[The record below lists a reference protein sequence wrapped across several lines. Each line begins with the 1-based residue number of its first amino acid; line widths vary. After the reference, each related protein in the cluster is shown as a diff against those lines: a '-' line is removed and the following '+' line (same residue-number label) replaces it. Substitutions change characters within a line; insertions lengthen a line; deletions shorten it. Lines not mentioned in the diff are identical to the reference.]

1 MVCYPV
7 QDYLAETSFKVV
19 FIFLVTE
26 KITKTEYDL
35 PESSNSQ
42 EMMNEENVL
51 NDGKMYMTLLDE
63 KTKACLET
71 QELKLVNENGEMEQF
86 VFIPEEGAQLGLE
99 SAVVTKQNND
109 GTISLTTV
117 KGNEIQIC
125 IVIVFLSLFDL
136 PNNSFNI

>member
-136 PNNSFNI
+136 PNNS

>member
-42 EMMNEENVL
+42 EMMSEENVL

-136 PNNSFNI
+136 PNNS

>member
-1 MVCYPV
+1 MICYPV

-125 IVIVFLSLFDL
+125 IVIVFFVCLFDL
-136 PNNSFNI
+136 PNT

>member
-1 MVCYPV
+1 MVCYLCLV
-7 QDYLAETSFKVV
+7 QNYLAETSFKVV

-125 IVIVFLSLFDL
+125 VVIVFFKLV
-136 PNNSFNI
+136 